1 MHVITH
7 SLPPLL
13 SAFILTVMN
22 SFMTKQICH
31 FMEKIKRNRKQTWA
45 EITSEDNRTPAAA

>member
-1 MHVITH
+1 MRVIAH

-22 SFMTKQICH
+22 SFMTEQICH
-31 FMEKIKRNRKQTWA
+31 FTKNEEEQGA
-45 EITSEDNRTPAAA
+45 DLS